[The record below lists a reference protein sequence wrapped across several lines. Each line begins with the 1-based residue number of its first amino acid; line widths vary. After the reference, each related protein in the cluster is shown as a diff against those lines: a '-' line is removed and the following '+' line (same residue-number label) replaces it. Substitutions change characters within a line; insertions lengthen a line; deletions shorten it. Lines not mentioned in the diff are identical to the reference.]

1 MSATAFE
8 KTAVATAVA
17 IAVVAW
23 TALATSRMAPR
34 AIQFNDKELTYFIA
48 EGDPRSGYLASD
60 RQLAQWAFES
70 WARSAAGAFE
80 LHPSSESDALVR
92 LYWTP
97 LNEDTFG
104 EMRRL
109 TVKGHPGAA
118 VFVRADMEA
127 LGLEMSLHAKRD
139 PLWRDTIV
147 YLTCVHEL
155 GHALGLEH
163 TALPRHHVFLWLW
176 RRHRRILL
184 AVSPSVEVKKRHSV
198 GVRSLRRRHCTTA
211 NAARGWDT
219 LRDPRVSPT
228 RFEERAYVP
237 KRTSALSQ
245 PARSCSRRSRPSQSS
260 RRRSP

>member
-23 TALATSRMAPR
+23 TALATTRMAPR

-70 WARSAAGAFE
+70 WARNAAGAFE
-80 LHPSSESDALVR
+80 LHPSSETDALVR
-92 LYWTP
+92 LYWAP

-147 YLTCVHEL
+147 YLTCLHEL

-163 TALPRHHVFLWLW
+163 TSDFRDIMYFFGYGGDIVEYFSRY
-176 RRHRRILL
+176 RRQLKSRSDI
-184 AVSPSVEVKKRHSV
+184 PSVSGLSDADITRLKALH
-198 GVRSLRRRHCTTA
+198 RS
-211 NAARGWDT
+211 G
-219 LRDPRVSPT
+219 
-228 RFEERAYVP
+228 
-237 KRTSALSQ
+237 
-245 PARSCSRRSRPSQSS
+245 
-260 RRRSP
+260 

>member
-1 MSATAFE
+1 MATTAFE

-23 TALATSRMAPR
+23 TALATTRMAPR

-70 WARSAAGAFE
+70 WRRSAAGAFE

-97 LNEDTFG
+97 LNDDTFG

-147 YLTCVHEL
+147 YLTCLHEL

-163 TALPRHHVFLWLW
+163 TSDFRDIMYFFGYGGDIVEYFSRY
-176 RRHRRILL
+176 RRQIKTRNDI
-184 AVSPSVEVKKRHSV
+184 PSVSGLSEADIARLRTLHAV
-198 GVRSLRRRHCTTA
+198 GT
-211 NAARGWDT
+211 
-219 LRDPRVSPT
+219 P
-228 RFEERAYVP
+228 
-237 KRTSALSQ
+237 
-245 PARSCSRRSRPSQSS
+245 
-260 RRRSP
+260 

>member
-1 MSATAFE
+1 MATTAFE

-147 YLTCVHEL
+147 YLTCLHEL

-163 TALPRHHVFLWLW
+163 TSDFRDIMYFFGYGGDIVEYFSRY
-176 RRHRRILL
+176 RRQLKSRSDI
-184 AVSPSVEVKKRHSV
+184 PSVSGLSDADITRLKALH
-198 GVRSLRRRHCTTA
+198 RS
-211 NAARGWDT
+211 G
-219 LRDPRVSPT
+219 
-228 RFEERAYVP
+228 
-237 KRTSALSQ
+237 
-245 PARSCSRRSRPSQSS
+245 
-260 RRRSP
+260 

>member
-23 TALATSRMAPR
+23 TALATNRVAPR
-34 AIQFNDKELTYFIA
+34 AIQFNDPQLSYFIS
-48 EGDPRSGYLASD
+48 EGDPRSGYLPAD

-70 WARSAAGAFE
+70 WSRNASGAFDLRPTAE
-80 LHPSSESDALVR
+80 REALVR

-97 LNEDTFG
+97 LDDDTFG

-109 TVKGHPGAA
+109 TVDGRPGAA
-118 VFVRADMEA
+118 VFVRADMAA

-147 YLTCVHEL
+147 YLTCLHEL

-163 TALPRHHVFLWLW
+163 TNDFRDIMYFFGYGGDIVEYFSRY
-176 RRHRRILL
+176 RRQLQSRSNI
-184 AVSPSVEVKKRHSV
+184 PSVSGLSDADVRRL
-198 GVRSLRRRHCTTA
+198 RSLH
-211 NAARGWDT
+211 
-219 LRDPRVSPT
+219 P
-228 RFEERAYVP
+228 
-237 KRTSALSQ
+237 
-245 PARSCSRRSRPSQSS
+245 SR
-260 RRRSP
+260 

>member
-1 MSATAFE
+1 MSVTAFE

-17 IAVVAW
+17 VAIVAW
-23 TALATSRMAPR
+23 TALATNRVAPR
-34 AIQFNDKELTYFIA
+34 AIQFGDKELSYFIA
-48 EGDPRSGYLASD
+48 EGDPRSGYVQSD

-70 WARSAAGAFE
+70 WTRSASGAFQ

-147 YLTCVHEL
+147 YLTCLHEL
-155 GHALGLEH
+155 GHALGLQH
-163 TALPRHHVFLWLW
+163 TSDFRDIMYFFGYGGDIVEYFSRY
-176 RRHRRILL
+176 RRQIKSRSDI
-184 AVSPSVEVKKRHSV
+184 PSASGLSEADIARLRVMHSN
-198 GVRSLRRRHCTTA
+198 GT
-211 NAARGWDT
+211 
-219 LRDPRVSPT
+219 P
-228 RFEERAYVP
+228 
-237 KRTSALSQ
+237 
-245 PARSCSRRSRPSQSS
+245 
-260 RRRSP
+260 

>member
-23 TALATSRMAPR
+23 TALATTRMAPR
-34 AIQFNDKELTYFIA
+34 SIQFNDKDLTYFIA

-70 WARSAAGAFE
+70 WTRKASGAFD
-80 LHPSSESDALVR
+80 LRPAPESDALVR

-97 LNEDTFG
+97 LNDDTFG

-147 YLTCVHEL
+147 YLTCLHEL

-163 TALPRHHVFLWLW
+163 TNDFRDIMYFFGYGGDIVEYFSRY
-176 RRHRRILL
+176 RRQLRSRNDI
-184 AVSPSVEVKKRHSV
+184 PSVSGLSE
-198 GVRSLRRRHCTTA
+198 A
-211 NAARGWDT
+211 DI
-219 LRDPRVSPT
+219 T
-228 RFEERAYVP
+228 RL
-237 KRTSALSQ
+237 KALHGSG
-245 PARSCSRRSRPSQSS
+245 
-260 RRRSP
+260 